1 MLKFARSSRLLPATG
16 VANHSKPGWRSRVV
30 ELTTLVG
37 YLAKFVDPS
46 ASHAWSGLS
55 WSEDLG
61 HLLMYVLDTMRHD
74 TTCTR
79 EIAHICSPHR
89 EHTNE
94 PTVKKFITL
103 VGSAMSSPS
112 MHATASGSFAFRF
125 FTSLRQRL
133 LGADDQPQQEFKNLL
148 AALGSL
154 PPSMATIGVRSS
166 QARLCHKLRREWWH
180 CLMSE

>member
-1 MLKFARSSRLLPATG
+1 
-16 VANHSKPGWRSRVV
+16 
-30 ELTTLVG
+30 
-37 YLAKFVDPS
+37 
-46 ASHAWSGLS
+46 
-55 WSEDLG
+55 
-61 HLLMYVLDTMRHD
+61 
-74 TTCTR
+74 
-79 EIAHICSPHR
+79 
-89 EHTNE
+89 
-94 PTVKKFITL
+94 VKKFITL

-166 QARLCHKLRREWWH
+166 LSLAYVTSSASRVVALS
-180 CLMSE
+180 LMSE

>member
-61 HLLMYVLDTMRHD
+61 HLLMYVLAHVSPLDAMIRHVQE
-74 TTCTR
+74 R
-79 EIAHICSPHR
+79 S
-89 EHTNE
+89 
-94 PTVKKFITL
+94 L
-103 VGSAMSSPS
+103 
-112 MHATASGSFAFRF
+112 
-125 FTSLRQRL
+125 TSVLRTENTQT
-133 LGADDQPQQEFKNLL
+133 
-148 AALGSL
+148 S
-154 PPSMATIGVRSS
+154 
-166 QARLCHKLRREWWH
+166 RR
-180 CLMSE
+180 